1 MLLDGTVSGLSYTI
15 DDVVNF
21 DEAGCQIDVKIAPNV
36 VVFFRAYHRSVFTDK
51 TGL

>member
-1 MLLDGTVSGLSYTI
+1 MLVGTFSGLSYTI

-36 VVFFRAYHRSVFTDK
+36 VVFFRAYHRSDFTDK